1 MNPRRL
7 IKNFL
12 NELSSTGLIELEET
26 ESTFVVHFRDTPKK
40 KSSPPTEDF
49 DFDAIYKAYPLK
61 KGKAKGMAKLK
72 KLIKTKED
80 YERIKNAVMAYANAV
95 RGSDPRYIQHFST
108 FMNGTWEDYELL
120 PAEPLSADS
129 AETDDYVLIL
139 QTVGL
144 HLKFQTHMDR
154 IKEVFPE
161 YEQFRA
167 FLSKHKEFFN
177 RTHDAEKDR
186 EHFRAVLT
194 KVIKGEI
201 GVRD

>member
-12 NELSSTGLIELEET
+12 SELSSTGMIEVEET
-26 ESTFVVHFRDTPKK
+26 ETTFVVHFRDTPKK
-40 KSSPPTEDF
+40 RSSTPTEDF
-49 DFDAIYKAYPLK
+49 DFEAIYKAYPLK

-80 YERIKNAVMAYANAV
+80 YDRIKASVMAYAHAV
-95 RGSDPRYIQHFST
+95 SGSDPRYIQHFST

-120 PAEPLSADS
+120 PTEKWSEET
-129 AETDDYVLIL
+129 AETDDYLLIL
-139 QTVGL
+139 QGVGL
-144 HLKFQTHMDR
+144 HLKFKPHLEK

-167 FLSKHKEFFN
+167 FLAKTKEFFN
-177 RTHDAEKDR
+177 THSNSDVDR
-186 EHFRAVLT
+186 EKFRAT
-194 KVIKGEI
+194 ISKAIKGEI